1 MINMNLDFLGRGW
14 SFPFDFDAASGA
26 VLFSAGV
33 ENIRQNIL
41 IIIGT
46 RMGERQ
52 MLPEFGCRIH
62 ELLFA
67 PNNSDT
73 TRLASEYVSRA
84 VIAWE
89 PRIELLEVRAVISN
103 AGSINVSLS
112 YRIKATS
119 SIEYLEHMVG

>member
-73 TRLASEYVSRA
+73 TRLASDYVSRA

>member
-1 MINMNLDFLGRGW
+1 MNVNLDFLGRGW
-14 SFPFDFDAASGA
+14 AFPFDFDSASGS
-26 VLFSAGV
+26 VLFSSGV

-52 MLPEFGCRIH
+52 MLPDFGCRIH

-84 VIAWE
+84 VSFWE
-89 PRIELLEVRAVISN
+89 PRIEVLEVRSVISN
-103 AGSINVSLS
+103 AGSISVSLS

-119 SIEYLEHMVG
+119 AVEYLEHMVA

>member
-1 MINMNLDFLGRGW
+1 MNMNLDFLGRGW
-14 SFPFDFDAASGA
+14 AFPFNFDSASGA

-73 TRLASEYVSRA
+73 TRLASEYISKAVST
-84 VIAWE
+84 WE
-89 PRIELLEVRAVISN
+89 PRIELLEVRAKISN
-103 AGSINVSLS
+103 AGSIGVSLS

-119 SIEYLEHMVG
+119 SIEYLEHLVS

>member
-1 MINMNLDFLGRGW
+1 MNVNLDFLGRGW
-14 SFPFDFDAASGA
+14 AFPFDFDSASGT
-26 VLFSAGV
+26 VLFSAGL

-52 MLPEFGCRIH
+52 MLPDFGCRIH

-73 TRLASEYVSRA
+73 TRLASEYVARA
-84 VIAWE
+84 VASWE
-89 PRIELLEVRAVISN
+89 PRIEILDVRSVISN
-103 AGSINVSLS
+103 AGSISVSLS

-119 SIEYLEHMVG
+119 AVEYLEHMVT

>member
-1 MINMNLDFLGRGW
+1 MNLDFLGRGW
-14 SFPFDFDAASGA
+14 AFPFNFDSASGT

-46 RMGERQ
+46 RLGERQ
-52 MLPEFGCRIH
+52 MLPEFGCRLH

-67 PNNSDT
+67 PNNADT

-84 VIAWE
+84 VGAWE
-89 PRIELLEVRAVISN
+89 PRIEVLDVRSSISN
-103 AGSINVSLS
+103 AGSISISLS

-119 SIEYLEHMVG
+119 AMEYLEHTIG

>member
-1 MINMNLDFLGRGW
+1 MNNVNLDFLGRGW
-14 SFPFDFDAASGA
+14 AFPFDFDAASGT

-46 RMGERQ
+46 RIGERQ
-52 MLPEFGCRIH
+52 MLPTFGCRIH

-73 TRLASEYVSRA
+73 SRLASEYVASA
-84 VIAWE
+84 VSMWE
-89 PRIELLEVRAVISN
+89 PRIEVLEVRAVISN
-103 AGSINVSLS
+103 AGSINVNMS
-112 YRIKATS
+112 YRINATS
-119 SIEYLEHMVG
+119 SIEYLEHLVG